1 MMQAGLMSD
10 DKKRLNEINA
20 TLERCVEHMVEL
32 YQEKE
37 EIKKRIESDVSV

>member
-1 MMQAGLMSD
+1 MTQTMCVSE

-32 YQEKE
+32 YHEKE
-37 EIKKRIESDVSV
+37 EIKKRIE